1 MYDKSLR
8 RTEKM
13 KKSLGAKTLL
23 YPAPVLVVGSYDK
36 GGKANVMT
44 ASWGGICCS
53 SPPCIAVSLRKVTFT
68 YGNVMDRQAFT
79 INIPSEE
86 YLKQADY
93 FGTVSGKNED
103 KFAVSGLT
111 AVKGDFVDAPYV
123 KEFPLVIECKVLKT
137 VEIGIHTQFIG
148 EIRDVKADET
158 VIDAGGVPDIE
169 KLRPA
174 IFTPES
180 RTYYGVGR
188 HLGKAF
194 SMGKRS

>member
-1 MYDKSLR
+1 
-8 RTEKM
+8 M

-23 YPAPVLVVGSYDK
+23 YPTPVLVVGSYDK
-36 GGKANVMT
+36 EGRANMMT

-53 SPPCIAVSLRKVTFT
+53 SPPCIAVSLRKVTFS
-68 YGNVMDRQAFT
+68 YGNVMERQAFT

-103 KFAVSGLT
+103 KLAVSALT
-111 AVKGDFVDAPYV
+111 ALKGDFVDAPYL

-137 VEIGIHTQFIG
+137 VEIGIHTEFIG
-148 EIRDVKADET
+148 EIMDVKADES
-158 VIDAGGVPDIE
+158 VIGSDGAPDIE
-169 KLRPA
+169 KLKPA

-180 RTYYGVGR
+180 RNYYGVGR
-188 HLGKAF
+188 KLGKAF
-194 SMGKRS
+194 SIGRPSK